1 MDTNSMMDESPY
13 RALVDEVFRA
23 LDAGFEH
30 VDPDLAES
38 AYSSGTLVITM
49 LEKHKLILSPQ
60 SPVRQIWIA
69 FRDRAWHLSLDQA
82 SGKWLDDR
90 GEGKEL
96 FSLVA
101 SLVADTAKVTVSFAP
116 KA

>member
-1 MDTNSMMDESPY
+1 MN
-13 RALVDEVFRA
+13 
-23 LDAGFEH
+23 
-30 VDPDLAES
+30 
-38 AYSSGTLVITM
+38 SSGTLVITL

-101 SLVADTAKVTVSFAP
+101 SLVAPELWQAGGLTAVAAFSAAAICAALLLLWLLRRHAEP
-116 KA
+116 DAL